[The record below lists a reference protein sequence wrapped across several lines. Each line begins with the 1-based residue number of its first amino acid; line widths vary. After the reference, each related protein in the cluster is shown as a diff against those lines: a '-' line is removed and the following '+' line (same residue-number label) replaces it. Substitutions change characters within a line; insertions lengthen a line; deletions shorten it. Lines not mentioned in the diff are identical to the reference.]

1 MSTSSAPSVSVP
13 ARIGRYRID
22 GVLGEGAMGVVYRGY
37 DPELARRVAVKT
49 LKKERL
55 GGENGGELLARFKR
69 EAEAGIRLS
78 HKHVVTVYE
87 FGEDENMAFM
97 AMEFIDGRSLKDLN
111 AARAPWPLLE
121 ALDLAGQLLEALDFF
136 HERGVVHRDIKPAN
150 IMVLDNGVVKL
161 ADFGI
166 AQLPGSGLT
175 MAGAV
180 LGSPKYMSPEQ
191 VAGEKADGR
200 SDIFSLGVVLYELLT
215 GKPPFDGDNL
225 HATMYQVVHK
235 EAPAPSSCCAG
246 LPVAFD
252 DIVARAMAKDPAARY
267 PDAAEM
273 AADLRRVQRS
283 AAATLSGEHGTA
295 APPAVANP
303 PEPAKLRNRVI
314 LAGLGLAIVAA
325 SILLLRPSPG
335 PVKSPE
341 AASPAAPANAAPAPA
356 ARKDTP
362 TSPPTPAQK
371 EASANTAP
379 ATGGTKSTGGWQAA
393 LRADLKAC
401 EAASVFS
408 RVVCIEKARWKHC
421 PGHWGE
427 VADCPSSKGQAP
439 NP

>member
-1 MSTSSAPSVSVP
+1 MGLTRLGRYDVTRP
-13 ARIGRYRID
+13 IGR
-22 GVLGEGAMGVVYRGY
+22 GAMGVVYLAR
-37 DPELARRVAVKT
+37 DPLIERTVAIKTVACSGLSEKEAAEFEERFFREAKSAGRLNHPNIVTVHDVGRDGELAW
-49 LKKERL
+49 
-55 GGENGGELLARFKR
+55 
-69 EAEAGIRLS
+69 I
-78 HKHVVTVYE
+78 
-87 FGEDENMAFM
+87 
-97 AMEFIDGRSLKDLN
+97 AMEF
-111 AARAPWPLLE
+111 
-121 ALDLAGQLLEALDFF
+121 LAGKSLRDLLDTGTPLS
-136 HERGVVHRDIKPAN
+136 HERIIDIVAAVADALATAHTQDIVHRDIKPAN

-267 PDAAEM
+267 QDAAEM
-273 AADLRRVQRS
+273 AADLRRIHRS

-303 PEPAKLRNRVI
+303 PEPAKLRNRLI
-314 LAGLGLAIVAA
+314 LAGLGLAIVVATALFVRSPQAPAA
-325 SILLLRPSPG
+325 HQ
-335 PVKSPE
+335 E
-341 AASPAAPANAAPAPA
+341 AAVPAAPANAAPAPA
-356 ARKDTP
+356 PRKDTAANP
-362 TSPPTPAQK
+362 QAPAQK
-371 EASANTAP
+371 EASATKP
-379 ATGGTKSTGGWQAA
+379 TATGGTKGIGGWQAA
-393 LRADLKAC
+393 LRADLKGC
-401 EAASVFS
+401 EAESVFS

-427 VADCPSSKGQAP
+427 VADCPSNKGQAP